1 MTSSTSQTPKQSE
14 LTTNTAPTPEL
25 SHLNQQGE
33 ANMVDVT
40 EKAMTS
46 RTATAQ
52 GIIKMNR
59 ATFELITTGKHKKGD
74 VFAVARIAGIQAAKK
89 CSDLIPLCHPLMLT
103 SIKVELTAQPEQQR
117 VRVEATCKLSGQTGV
132 EMEARTAASVAAL
145 TLYDMCKAV
154 DKGMVINQVRLL
166 EKQGGKS
173 GHWLAE
179 ENN

>member
-1 MTSSTSQTPKQSE
+1 MTNSTTKNDQV
-14 LTTNTAPTPEL
+14 AL

-52 GIIKMNR
+52 GFIKMNR

-103 SIKVELTAQPEQQR
+103 KVQVDFSLDEENSQVKITTLCRLT
-117 VRVEATCKLSGQTGV
+117 GQTGV
-132 EMEARTAASVAAL
+132 EMEALTAASVACL
-145 TLYDMCKAV
+145 TLFDMCKAADPTMEIHSIKV
-154 DKGMVINQVRLL
+154 LTKT
-166 EKQGGKS
+166 GGKS
-173 GHWLAE
+173 GHWQAQ
-179 ENN
+179 

>member
-1 MTSSTSQTPKQSE
+1 MSSSTTSTS
-14 LTTNTAPTPEL
+14 PTL

-52 GIIKMNR
+52 GVISMNR

-89 CSDLIPLCHPLMLT
+89 CSDLIPLCHPLMLSKVQVDFSLDEENSQVKVT
-103 SIKVELTAQPEQQR
+103 SLCRLT
-117 VRVEATCKLSGQTGV
+117 GQTGV
-132 EMEARTAASVAAL
+132 EMEALTAVSVACL
-145 TLYDMCKAV
+145 TLFDMCKAADPAMEIGNIKV
-154 DKGMVINQVRLL
+154 LTK
-166 EKQGGKS
+166 EGGKS
-173 GHWLAE
+173 GHWQSL
-179 ENN
+179 